1 MTHDR
6 VPSGLCE
13 AARSFTVPQDMW
25 YRVDLS
31 VRADIEDEA
40 LREIQLRANTYA
52 VVDAVEANRDTDAGD
67 CRFTARTDAPNVTA
81 ALGSV
86 LTVIA
91 QVSGPIGLVEE
102 GSLTRV
108 IVEREDQA

>member
-1 MTHDR
+1 M
-6 VPSGLCE
+6 PE
-13 AARSFTVPQDMW
+13 DMW

-31 VRADIEDEA
+31 IRANIQDEA

-52 VVDAVEANRDTDAGD
+52 IVDTVEANRDTDAGD
-67 CRFTARTDAPNVTA
+67 CHFRARIDAPSVVA

-91 QVSGPIGLVEE
+91 QVSGQIGLAQE